1 MSYSLLLCCLIT
13 KCSTLCDPVN
23 CSALGF
29 PVLHYLPKFAQTQVH
44 LVSHAIQPSLPLSS
58 PSPLALSLS
67 QHQGL
72 FRWVSSVHQVS
83 KVLELQHQSFQC
95 SGLISFRIDWLDLLA
110 VQGTLKNLL
119 QHHNLKASVLQC
131 SLLYGPT
138 LTCWSRL
145 VGLHVMVLASGMR
158 GPSFRSQTSPQDE
171 RLLLSRERLRD
182 SWPLEEKNSIR
193 GQWRSLIT
201 QNFCVIKFY

>member
-72 FRWVSSVHQVS
+72 FRGVGFLHQLAQ
-83 KVLELQHQSFQC
+83 VLELSFSISPSHEY
-95 SGLISFRIDWLDLLA
+95 SGLISFSVDWLDLLA
-110 VQGTLKNLL
+110 VY
-119 QHHNLKASVLQC
+119 C
-131 SLLYGPT
+131 
-138 LTCWSRL
+138 
-145 VGLHVMVLASGMR
+145 LASKHR
-158 GPSFRSQTSPQDE
+158 F
-171 RLLLSRERLRD
+171 
-182 SWPLEEKNSIR
+182 
-193 GQWRSLIT
+193 
-201 QNFCVIKFY
+201 